1 MKLIISGATGFVAKE
16 IIRQSLSRDEITSV
30 VALAR
35 KPVSVPEKLSPD
47 ANPSKLKSI
56 VVEDYEHYP
65 EEVKKEFAGAAA
77 CIWTVA
83 VTPMKSKAYDFKEV
97 KRICQTCTIKGLK
110 AIHES
115 GISKPFRFLYMS
127 GITAERDR
135 AKPVQYHPEYTYMRG
150 ETESEV
156 LRLAAELDG
165 VEASVAK
172 PGFITAPGY
181 IMRSITATT
190 LQYTAGIPNISVV
203 DLTTAM
209 LDQVINGFEKEPL
222 THEDLVRIAKAHQ
235 VTGE

>member
-1 MKLIISGATGFVAKE
+1 MKLIISGASGFVAKE
-16 IIRQSLSRDEITSV
+16 IIRQSLSRNEITSI

-56 VVEDYEHYP
+56 VIDDYEHYP

-83 VTPMKSKAYDFKEV
+83 ITPTNAKAYDFEEV
-97 KRICQTCTIKGLK
+97 KRVCQTSTIAGLK

-115 GISKPFRFLYMS
+115 GISKSFRFLYMS
-127 GITAERDR
+127 GIAAERDR
-135 AKPVQYHPEYTYMRG
+135 AKPVQYQSEYTYMRG

-156 LRLAAELDG
+156 LQLAAELDG

-181 IMRSITATT
+181 IMKSIAATA
-190 LQYTAGIPNISVV
+190 LQFALGLPNIGVV
-203 DLTTAM
+203 DLTTTM
-209 LDQVINGFEKEPL
+209 LDQVINGFEKETL

-235 VTGE
+235 VSGK